1 MNVAEFMSPSPQTIG
16 VAQPLSVA
24 REMMVKHGIR
34 HLPVVEFGRLVGML
48 SERELDLLESI
59 PEIDVESTPVSR
71 GMSHQALCVAPTDL
85 VADVAATMADR
96 KVGSVVVS
104 KLGDVVGVFTT
115 IDALRA
121 LARIARGAG
130 G

>member
-1 MNVAEFMSPSPQTIG
+1 MTVAECMTPSPQTIG
-16 VAQPLSVA
+16 VAQPLSVG
-24 REMMVKHGIR
+24 REMMVKYGIR

-59 PEIDVESTPVSR
+59 PELDIESTPVSR
-71 GMSHQALCVAPTDL
+71 AMTHQVLCVAPSDSI
-85 VADVAATMADR
+85 ADVAAAMADR

-121 LARIARGAG
+121 LASIARGPG
-130 G
+130 

>member
-1 MNVAEFMSPSPQTIG
+1 MTVAEFMTPSPQTIG

-24 REMMVKHGIR
+24 REMMVKYGVR

-59 PEIDVESTPVSR
+59 PEVDVESTPVSR
-71 GMSHQALCVAPTDL
+71 AMTPQALCMAPSDSI
-85 VADVAATMADR
+85 ADVAAAMADR

-121 LARIARGAG
+121 LASIARETG
-130 G
+130 